1 MIVYA
6 KLLTVYNKVRA
17 THGFQSGN
25 NKVRGTTY
33 NLEFAKL
40 PFITPLLYP
49 GYHQYTDGTNFAS
62 AGAGALAETNQ
73 GF

>member
-1 MIVYA
+1 MVVYT

-33 NLEFAKL
+33 NV
-40 PFITPLLYP
+40 I
-49 GYHQYTDGTNFAS
+49 
-62 AGAGALAETNQ
+62 
-73 GF
+73 